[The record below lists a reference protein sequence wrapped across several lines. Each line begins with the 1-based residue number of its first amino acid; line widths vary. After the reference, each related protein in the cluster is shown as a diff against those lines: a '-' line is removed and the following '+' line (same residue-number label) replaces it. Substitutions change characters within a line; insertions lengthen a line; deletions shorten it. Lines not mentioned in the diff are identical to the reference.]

1 MNAIYLCV
9 YAQPW
14 IQVSQQ
20 LESKFDIKPSY
31 VVYWDV
37 DKQSFTNMNW
47 HNCYLQSLDQAW
59 KGCDF
64 PSHIDR
70 YIFDEEELKAISHY
84 ELIALNMMDRLDPD
98 GESFPFNA
106 RLQFFRD
113 LMGYWHTI
121 IEKREI
127 DIVVAPS
134 VPHRVFDYAL
144 YIVCKIKNVKFIM
157 FQLTPFGSNSI
168 IIDDI
173 DTMPNLSVDSYSNQ
187 VPSKAIQNKIT
198 KVCGEYNKAIPE
210 YMVKHEANA
219 KKEYTLS
226 PIKRIKK
233 VLRPYRPRLKK
244 PHTYWV
250 KKGYSP
256 KDTKYSWR
264 ELYKMEAKRNE
275 LVTRFR
281 EVYDNI
287 KVSSLPDNFI
297 LVALHYQPE
306 ETSNPTGGVYSD
318 QTLIIQLLDQNLP
331 EDVTIIVKEHK
342 SQFYSHQESA
352 SGRTG
357 NYYKRISE
365 ISERVKFVS
374 ENYDP
379 FELIDSAQAVVTISG
394 TIGWES
400 AIRGTPAIV
409 FGRAWYEQM
418 PRVFKVKTKNDL
430 LAALPQLAQLKNK
443 DLMQEVLK
451 FHADLENSFVLA
463 KHYKAYLNNDDVT
476 MTESAI
482 NIVNKLEDFLDKKA
496 KNY

>member
-98 GESFPFNA
+98 GESFPFNT

-113 LMGYWHTI
+113 LMGYWYTI
-121 IEKREI
+121 VENRAIELVI
-127 DIVVAPS
+127 APS
-134 VPHRVFDYAL
+134 IPHRVFDYAL
-144 YIVCKIKNVKFIM
+144 YVVCKIKNIKFIM

-168 IIDDI
+168 IVDDI
-173 DTMPNLSVDSYSNQ
+173 DNMPNLSIDNNDDL
-187 VPSKAIQNKIT
+187 VPSKAIQDKIT
-198 KVCGEYNKAIPE
+198 KVCGEYSKAIPD
-210 YMVKHEANA
+210 YMVQHEAND

-226 PIKRIKK
+226 PVKRLKK

-244 PHTYWV
+244 PYTYWA
-250 KKGYSP
+250 KKELSP
-256 KDTKYSWR
+256 IDARYSWR
-264 ELYKMEAKRNE
+264 EFYDMKAKRDQI
-275 LVTRFR
+275 VTRFR
-281 EVYDNI
+281 EVYNNMT
-287 KVSSLPDNFI
+287 VSSLPDQFI

-318 QTLIIQLLDQNLP
+318 QTLMIQLLDQHLP
-331 EDVTIIVKEHK
+331 KDVTIIVKEHK
-342 SQFYSHQESA
+342 SQFYTQLESA
-352 SGRTG
+352 SGRNTHF
-357 NYYKRISE
+357 YQRIAK
-365 ISERVKFVS
+365 ISDRVTFVS
-374 ENYDP
+374 EDYNP
-379 FELIDSAQAVVTISG
+379 FELIDKAQAVVTISG

-418 PRVFKVKTKNDL
+418 PRVFKVKTKQDL
-430 LAALPQLAQLKNK
+430 QKALPQLKEQKNK
-443 DLMQEVLK
+443 DLHDEIIR
-451 FHADLENSFVLA
+451 FHAVLEDSFVLA
-463 KHYKAYLNNDDVT
+463 KHYKAYLDNNDVT
-476 MTESAI
+476 MEESAI
-482 NIVNKLEDFLDKKA
+482 NIVDSLESFL
-496 KNY
+496 NTNEGSS